1 MEIPYDR
8 NREGNRR
15 AGGIHQQLPQRGS
28 SAQRGAPFCL
38 KARHPGR
45 RSDPAGDGGGRNSL
59 WRLADG
65 FVPDAIAQRLHDR
78 PDNAWIGSS
87 VLFPAIKVAG
97 AQLARPDVLVL
108 GASRQGEFRSAMFKP
123 YSFYNAGRTYWS
135 FEQQLEMLKL
145 IGARRPPKVVIISI
159 DYLNFQDQ
167 EVGRRY
173 SMEAGMP
180 LQCPAPCANWDA
192 LNWLP
197 YALQKHLLGTTISVT
212 KQMFGLPGG
221 ELDAF
226 KLFGLTSVPGD
237 SAFLHDGS
245 MHYLADTIANA
256 PASVSRALLLKLAE
270 IDRSDRLN
278 AEQLGQLRD
287 LAEYARQHGIAVIG
301 VQLPLDL
308 RRLELLRPSGE
319 SAGGSPDSVWSI
331 FERPETRDLIES
343 MGINFVDLTG
353 LPEAANSQ
361 AFIDAFH
368 PGEYLVLTSLIA
380 MLKDPRIGKLL
391 PDIDM
396 GALEK
401 RKIAAEAAANYFHV
415 YGHEF

>member
-1 MEIPYDR
+1 MTEIAKETAAPVASGYDYA
-8 NREGNRR
+8 NTDRR
-15 AGGIHQQLPQRGS
+15 RGEARRFVLRLVVLVGVPILQVMAAGEII
-28 SAQRGAPFCL
+28 F
-38 KARHPGR
+38 
-45 RSDPAGDGGGRNSL
+45 
-59 WRLADG
+59 WRLVDG

-78 PDNAWIGSS
+78 PDDAWIGSS
-87 VLFPAIKVAG
+87 ALFPAIKVAG

-145 IGARRPPKVVIISI
+145 ISARRPPKVIIISI

-167 EVGRRY
+167 EVERRY
-173 SMEAGMP
+173 AMEAGMP
-180 LQCPAPCANWDA
+180 LQCLARCANWDA

-197 YALQKHLLGTTISVT
+197 YALQKHLLGTAITVT
-212 KQMFGLPGG
+212 TQMFGLPGG
-221 ELDAF
+221 ELDEF
-226 KLFGLTSVPGD
+226 KLFGLTSVPDD

-245 MHYLADTIANA
+245 MHYLPDAMANA
-256 PASVSRALLLKLAE
+256 PAPVPREMLLKLADF
-270 IDRSDRLN
+270 DRSDRLN

-287 LAEYARQHGIAVIG
+287 LAEYAQRHGIAVIG

-308 RRLELLRPSGE
+308 RRLELSRPIGE
-319 SAGGSPDSVWSI
+319 SAGGSRDSVWSI
-331 FERPETRDLIES
+331 FERFETRDLIES
-343 MGINFVDLTG
+343 MGIHFVDLAG

-380 MLKDPRIGKLL
+380 MLKDVRIGKLL
-391 PDIDM
+391 SDIDI

-401 RKIAAEAAANYFHV
+401 RKVAAEAARNYFNV

>member
-1 MEIPYDR
+1 MTEIAKETAGVAASSYRYPGADR
-8 NREGNRR
+8 RRREARR
-15 AGGIHQQLPQRGS
+15 FVLRLVILVGVPILQAMAAGEMVV
-28 SAQRGAPFCL
+28 
-38 KARHPGR
+38 
-45 RSDPAGDGGGRNSL
+45 

-65 FVPDAIAQRLHDR
+65 FMPDAIAQKLHDL
-78 PDNAWIGSS
+78 PDDAWIGSS
-87 VLFPAIKVAG
+87 VLYPAIKVAG

-123 YSFYNAGRTYWS
+123 YSFYNSGRTYWS
-135 FEQQLEMLKL
+135 FEQQLDMLKL
-145 IGARRPPKVVIISI
+145 ISARRPPKVIIISI

-167 EVGRRY
+167 EVERRHG
-173 SMEAGMP
+173 MEAGMP
-180 LQCPAPCANWDA
+180 LQCTARCANWDA

-197 YALQKHLLGTTISVT
+197 YTLQKHLPGTAISVA

-221 ELDAF
+221 ELDEF
-226 KLFGLTSVPGD
+226 KLFGFTGVPED

-245 MHYLADTIANA
+245 MHYLADAIANA
-256 PASVSRALLLKLAE
+256 PAPVSSELLLKLAE
-270 IDRSDRLN
+270 FDRSDRLN
-278 AEQLGQLRD
+278 AEQVGQLRD

-308 RRLELLRPSGE
+308 RRLELSRPTGE
-319 SAGGSPDSVWSI
+319 STGGSPDSVWGI
-331 FERPETRDLIES
+331 FERSETRDLIES

-391 PDIDM
+391 PDIDT

-401 RKIAAEAAANYFHV
+401 RKISAEAAGNYFRV